1 MSQNLKKLIREITK
15 ELLDEMTGTGAVAGY
30 QTPFAFAGKGD
41 GAKKKKLAARSMPG
55 GKVVGEEITDAVEV
69 NDALPTIRRGLN
81 ENELMTNS
89 DAMQSGMKSGMSE
102 EEILAQAYDNL
113 FAINMKVTNG
123 DKHKAK
129 VRTQNRMWYMDDGD
143 YAVDVLEDY
152 KKKFGAIRYDAKQP
166 VSEGRYSNFKSSNVM
181 KNHAKVSYG
190 LREAKKCL
198 SEVEFLVGICERLKL
213 ETNVDQSQLWKRS
226 KQDIKEVHSR
236 LKNIAKKI
244 NRIAQ

>member
-1 MSQNLKKLIREITK
+1 MSDLKNLIREIAQ
-15 ELLDEMTGTGAVAGY
+15 EILDEMTGTGAVAGY
-30 QTPFAFAGKGD
+30 QTPFAFSGKGD
-41 GAKKKKLAARSMPG
+41 GEKKKLAARSIPG
-55 GKVVGEEITDAVEV
+55 GQVVGEEITDDVEV
-69 NDALPTIRRGLN
+69 GDALPTIRRGLN
-81 ENELMTNS
+81 ENNQMTS
-89 DAMQSGMKSGMSE
+89 SPAMQVGMKSGMTE
-102 EEILAQAYDNL
+102 KEILSQAYDNL
-113 FAINMKVTNG
+113 FAVNMKVTNG
-123 DKHKAK
+123 DKRRAK

-143 YAVDVLEDY
+143 YCIDVLSDY
-152 KKKFGAIRYDAKQP
+152 QTKFGPIKYDKQP
-166 VSEGRYSNFKSSNVM
+166 VSEGRYANFKSSNVM

-190 LREAKKCL
+190 LREAKKVL